1 MTVLDTIVI
10 GAGQSGLA
18 AGYYLRQADQR
29 FVMLEAGAEPTG
41 SWSRY
46 YESLTLFSSA
56 RYSSLPGLAFPG
68 DPHHYPV
75 RDEVVDYLRQY
86 ARQWSLPIETHARV
100 AQVLRS
106 SDGFEVTTVDGARLR
121 ARSVVSAVGSY
132 HHPHRPVF
140 EGQEQFGG
148 RVMHSADYVEPSSF
162 RGRRVVVVGAGN
174 SAVQI
179 AVELAELADVTVAS
193 RRPILWSPQEL
204 LGREIHFWW
213 KVTGVDRFPLAPFP
227 WKEPPQ
233 VLDRGLYRPAF
244 DRGRVDR
251 RPMFE
256 RLIPGGV
263 RWSDGQEEQ
272 VDDLLLA
279 TGFRPDLRFLASVP
293 GALRDDGRVRH
304 FAGIGAVPGMY
315 YVGLPGQRTAS
326 SASLR
331 GVGRDARAV
340 TRHLL
345 RQQSGARWRR
355 CLPAPRVWDDRRL
368 QPDPSRAPT

>member
-1 MTVLDTIVI
+1 MSVLDTIVI

-18 AGYYLRQADQR
+18 AGYYLRRADQR
-29 FVMLEAGAEPTG
+29 FVMLEAGDEPTG

-46 YESLTLFSSA
+46 YKSLELFSTA
-56 RYSSLPGLAFPG
+56 RYSSLPGMAFPG

-86 ARQWSLPIETHARV
+86 ALQWSLPIETRARV
-100 AQVLRS
+100 ERVERLDRE
-106 SDGFEVTTVDGARLR
+106 GGMFRVTTTDGAVLQ
-121 ARSVVSAVGSY
+121 ARSLVSAVGSY
-132 HHPHRPVF
+132 HHPHRPSF
-140 EGQEQFGG
+140 EGQADFGG
-148 RVMHSADYVEPSSF
+148 RVMHSAEYVEPSSF

-179 AVELAELADVTVAS
+179 AVELAEVADVSIAS
-193 RRPILWSPQEL
+193 RRAILWSPQEL

-213 KVTGVDRFPLAPFP
+213 QVTGVDRFPLAAFP

-244 DRGRVDR
+244 DRGAVDR
-251 RPMFE
+251 RPMFD

-263 RWSDGQEEQ
+263 RWIDGTEEP
-272 VDDLLLA
+272 VDDLLMA

-293 GALRDDGRVRH
+293 GALRGDGRVRH

-315 YVGLPGQRTAS
+315 FVGLPGQRTAS

-345 RQQSGARWRR
+345 RHQAGTALSRL
-355 CLPAPRVWDDRRL
+355 LPAPRVWDDRRL
-368 QPDPSRAPT
+368 RAGVG